1 MIKLFIT
8 TILLISISNC
18 SLKKVEKRHGIYN
31 LKKKSDKL
39 QLFQSNTNDIIKKL
53 GVPSTKSTFDNDV
66 WIYIERK
73 FTSSE
78 LKTLGK
84 EKLLVNNV
92 LVLEFDNKGLL
103 VKKNLLSIDEMNNI
117 DISADETPV
126 LNKKKNFVNSF
137 LTSLIKK
144 INDPLGIKKAK

>member
-1 MIKLFIT
+1 MIKFFIT

-66 WIYIERK
+66 WIYMERK

-117 DISADETPV
+117 DISADETLV

>member
-1 MIKLFIT
+1 MIKFFII

-18 SLKKVEKRHGIYN
+18 SLRKVEKHHGVYN

-39 QLFQSNTNDIIKKL
+39 ELFQSNTNDTIKKL

-66 WIYIERK
+66 WIYMERK

-78 LKTLGK
+78 LKTLGRN
-84 EKLLVNNV
+84 KLLLNNV

-103 VKKNLLSIDEMNNI
+103 VEKKLLSIDEMNNI

-144 INDPLGIKKAK
+144 INDPLGIKGAK

>member
-1 MIKLFIT
+1 MIKFFIT

-39 QLFQSNTNDIIKKL
+39 QLFQSNTNDIIKNL

-66 WIYIERK
+66 WIYMERK

-117 DISADETPV
+117 NISTDETLV
-126 LNKKKNFVNSF
+126 LNKKKNFVNTF
-137 LTSLIKK
+137 LTSIIKK

>member
-1 MIKLFIT
+1 M
-8 TILLISISNC
+8 LISISNC

-66 WIYIERK
+66 WIYMERK

-117 DISADETPV
+117 DISADETLV

>member
-1 MIKLFIT
+1 MIKFFII

-18 SLKKVEKRHGIYN
+18 SLRKVEKRHGVYN

-39 QLFQSNTNDIIKKL
+39 ELFQSNTNDTIKKL

-66 WIYIERK
+66 WIYMERK

-78 LKTLGK
+78 LKTLGRS
-84 EKLLVNNV
+84 KLLVNNV

-103 VKKNLLSIDEMNNI
+103 IEKKLLSIDEMNNI
-117 DISADETPV
+117 DISADETTV
-126 LNKKKNFVNSF
+126 LNKKKNFVDSF
-137 LTSLIKK
+137 LTSIRKK
-144 INDPLGIKKAK
+144 INDPLGIKGAK

>member
-1 MIKLFIT
+1 MIKFFII

-18 SLKKVEKRHGIYN
+18 SLRKVEKRHGVYN

-39 QLFQSNTNDIIKKL
+39 ELFQSNTNDTIKKL
-53 GVPSTKSTFDNDV
+53 GIPSTKSTFNNDV

-78 LKTLGK
+78 LKTLGR
-84 EKLLVNNV
+84 EKLLINNV

-103 VKKNLLSIDEMNNI
+103 VEKKLLSIGEMNNI
-117 DISADETPV
+117 DISTDKTLV
-126 LNKKKNFVNSF
+126 LDKKKNFVNTF
-137 LTSLIKK
+137 LTSIIKK
-144 INDPLGIKKAK
+144 INDPLGKKGAK

>member
-1 MIKLFIT
+1 M
-8 TILLISISNC
+8 LISISNC

-39 QLFQSNTNDIIKKL
+39 QLFQSNTNDIIKNL

-66 WIYIERK
+66 WIYMERK

-117 DISADETPV
+117 DISADETLV
-126 LNKKKNFVNSF
+126 LNKKKNFVNTF
-137 LTSLIKK
+137 LTSIIKK

>member
-117 DISADETPV
+117 DISADETLV

>member
-66 WIYIERK
+66 WIYMERK

-78 LKTLGK
+78 LKTLGR
-84 EKLLVNNV
+84 EKLLINNV

-103 VKKNLLSIDEMNNI
+103 VEKKLLSIDEMNNI

-126 LNKKKNFVNSF
+126 LNKKKNFVDSF
-137 LTSLIKK
+137 LTSIRKK
-144 INDPLGIKKAK
+144 INDPLGIKGAK

>member
-1 MIKLFIT
+1 MIKFFII

-18 SLKKVEKRHGIYN
+18 SLKKVEKRHGVYN
-31 LKKKSDKL
+31 LKKKSAKL
-39 QLFQSNTNDIIKKL
+39 ELFQTNTNDTIKKL

-66 WIYIERK
+66 WIYMERK

-84 EKLLVNNV
+84 EKLLINNV

-103 VKKNLLSIDEMNNI
+103 VEKKFLSIDKMNNI
-117 DISADETPV
+117 DISTDETLV
-126 LNKKKNFVNSF
+126 LNKKKNFINTF
-137 LTSLIKK
+137 LSSIIRK
-144 INDPLGIKKAK
+144 INDPLGMKKAR

>member
-1 MIKLFIT
+1 MIKFFII

-18 SLKKVEKRHGIYN
+18 SLKKVEKHHGVYN
-31 LKKKSDKL
+31 LKKKSVKL
-39 QLFQSNTNDIIKKL
+39 ELFQSNTNDTIKKL

-66 WIYIERK
+66 WIYMERK

-78 LKTLGK
+78 LKTLGSS
-84 EKLLVNNV
+84 KLLVNNV

-103 VKKNLLSIDEMNNI
+103 VEKKLLSIDEMNNV
-117 DISADETPV
+117 DISADQTTV
-126 LNKKKNFVNSF
+126 LAKKKNFVDSF

-144 INDPLGIKKAK
+144 INDPLGIKGAK